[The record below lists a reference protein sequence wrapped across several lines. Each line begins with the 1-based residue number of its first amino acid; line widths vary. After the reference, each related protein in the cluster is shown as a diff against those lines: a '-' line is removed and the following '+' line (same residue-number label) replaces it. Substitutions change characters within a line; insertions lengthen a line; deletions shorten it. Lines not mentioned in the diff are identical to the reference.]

1 MNILAIDLRLADLE
15 HALGIEPYIAQRA
28 IQRQDRSGGQ
38 RNRLRLYRRA
48 QCAQRY
54 AQEKES
60 AGLRTNHQFE
70 VQRHECLIK
79 DATGGGCLSSR
90 GGTNQRLKLSIL
102 QGDNRRPMAEVAVG
116 FEDGIFQNHGE
127 ARLKQTLH
135 QVALHRPE

>member
-90 GGTNQRLKLSIL
+90 GRMLFRRFSETRKYVDYVMRRGQVSFQASTCPRERS
-102 QGDNRRPMAEVAVG
+102 NRTRAAHYG
-116 FEDGIFQNHGE
+116 
-127 ARLKQTLH
+127 AK
-135 QVALHRPE
+135 